1 MRFGGLHVTAWIL
14 SLLLASFYSV
24 ATSFAAEVKDHEVL
38 RYLYLHTPCGMAS
51 VKRLTSPSD
60 VLRFHADCQNLTA
73 FPDGATV
80 VCTKVEDDRSC
91 RVEKEP
97 TNFHSLDLLRKKGQ
111 SD

>member
-1 MRFGGLHVTAWIL
+1 MRLSVLHVTAWIL
-14 SLLLASFYSV
+14 LLLLASFYSV
-24 ATSFAAEVKDHEVL
+24 ATSFAAEVKDYEVL

-51 VKRLTSPSD
+51 VKRLTGPPD

-97 TNFHSLDLLRKKGQ
+97 TNFHSLDLLRNKDQK
-111 SD
+111 